1 VSFRCGGRFH
11 LGWLL
16 FVLEDLD
23 WLWLLAFLR
32 VLKHD
37 FRFLSEVKLSYRLF
51 FLVVDGVLLRLTH
64 DHLIVV
70 ILDLVEL
77 VLDDVFFGAL
87 LASNSRWELLDV
99 RLRLTVGVGALLVV
113 DVERRFYDKG

>member
-1 VSFRCGGRFH
+1 MSFRCWGRFH

-64 DHLIVV
+64 DHLVVV

>member
-1 VSFRCGGRFH
+1 
-11 LGWLL
+11 
-16 FVLEDLD
+16 
-23 WLWLLAFLR
+23 
-32 VLKHD
+32 
-37 FRFLSEVKLSYRLF
+37 
-51 FLVVDGVLLRLTH
+51 VVDGVLLRLTH

-87 LASNSRWELLDV
+87 LASNSRWELLNV